1 MSIPRAQKAALVGLS
16 LAFCVGGFTTVL
28 LLALH
33 KWVPLLF
40 IDGSDRKL
48 LELSGGIMLIASF
61 AIFGDAV
68 QTIAGGERCVTI

>member
-1 MSIPRAQKAALVGLS
+1 
-16 LAFCVGGFTTVL
+16 VL

-48 LELSGGIMLIASF
+48 LELSAGIMSIASF

-68 QTIAGGERCVTI
+68 QTMREVSAVLRSGRAGRKSLRIDKSIKARFEIL